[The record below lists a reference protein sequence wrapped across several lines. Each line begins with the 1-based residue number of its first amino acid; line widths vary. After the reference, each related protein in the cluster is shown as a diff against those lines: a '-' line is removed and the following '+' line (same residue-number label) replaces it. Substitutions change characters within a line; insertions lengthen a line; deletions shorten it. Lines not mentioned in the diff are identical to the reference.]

1 MTQPDRTQ
9 PDRTQPDRTQPDRTQ
24 PDRTQPD
31 RPRVL
36 VTGAAGRIGEAIVP
50 YLRRDYAL
58 RLMFHRKRGA
68 TESDDETAIA
78 DIASLPEVEAACKG
92 VKAIVHLAAD
102 PTNRAPW
109 ESVLDAN
116 IVGTYNV
123 FEAARRAGVEKV
135 VFAST
140 NHVSGWY
147 EHEGIYTTPDMPVRP
162 DSLYGASKAFGEAL
176 GRYYSDAFGLHVV
189 CLRIGSFLPKPTSVR
204 ALSTWLSYRDC
215 AQLVLRGLQANLRFG
230 VFYGISKNRR
240 RYWDIS
246 SAEAV
251 LGFQPED
258 DAEEFAA

>member
-1 MTQPDRTQ
+1 MTQPS
-9 PDRTQPDRTQPDRTQ
+9 
-24 PDRTQPD
+24 
-31 RPRVL
+31 RPRIL

-58 RLMFHRKRGA
+58 RLMFHRKRIA
-68 TESDDETAIA
+68 TEGDDEVVVA
-78 DIASLPEVEAACKG
+78 DLTSLPEVEAACQG
-92 VKAIVHLAAD
+92 VTAVVHLAAD

-109 ESVLDAN
+109 ESVLSAN
-116 IVGTYNV
+116 VVGTYNV
-123 FEAARRAGVEKV
+123 FEAARRTGVRRV

-147 EHEGIYTTPDMPVRP
+147 EHEGIYTTPGMPVRP

-176 GRYYSDAFGLHVV
+176 GRYYSDAFGLDVV
-189 CLRIGSFLPKPTSVR
+189 CLRIGSFLAKPTSVR

-215 AQLVLRGLQANLRFG
+215 AQLVLRSLGADVRFG
-230 VFYGISKNRR
+230 IFYGISRNRR

-251 LGFQPED
+251 LGYRPED
-258 DAEEFAA
+258 DAEEYAREVEGR

>member
-1 MTQPDRTQ
+1 MS
-9 PDRTQPDRTQPDRTQ
+9 
-24 PDRTQPD
+24 QPD
-31 RPRVL
+31 RPRIL

-50 YLRRDYAL
+50 YLRHSYAL
-58 RLMFHRKRGA
+58 RLMLHSKRIAPEG
-68 TESDDETAIA
+68 DDEVAVA
-78 DIASLPEVEAACKG
+78 DVASLAEVETACQGVAA
-92 VKAIVHLAAD
+92 VVHLAAD

-109 ESVLDAN
+109 ESVLSAN
-116 IVGTYNV
+116 VVGTYNV
-123 FEAARRAGVEKV
+123 FEAARLAGVRKV

-176 GRYYSDAFGLHVV
+176 GRYYSDAFGLDVV

-215 AQLVLRGLQANLRFG
+215 AQIVLRSLQADVRFG

-246 SAEAV
+246 SSEAI
-251 LGFQPED
+251 LGYRPED
-258 DAEEFAA
+258 DAEQFAAEVEGR